1 MGLLIPSDHSRNH
14 FNTIRLAMALLV
26 VWSHSFALYN
36 DSEDREWIS
45 LWLNGTYDAGNI
57 GVMAFFVISGYLIT
71 RSFIRSR
78 SVGTYMM
85 KRIRRIY
92 PGFLVSVLVCAVV
105 VVPAYSTIM
114 KTDGQ
119 EAFRVFSHALI
130 LKPYFPRSN
139 VFYANVLPGAVNG
152 SLWSISY
159 EFWCYL
165 GVLALG
171 VAGLATSRRLLVG
184 LLVAVLLARVGLD
197 LLDWKPRLGS
207 AEIVIGSVYVWTEIL
222 PSFLA
227 GMVIHAFADRV
238 PRSRA
243 ILATALIGAIASARI
258 NPHLASLTVTLALA
272 YTIFY
277 IAFSEVRLPD
287 AARLGDFSYGA
298 YLYAFPIQQM
308 LAASFGDRL
317 SFAAYLVAS
326 AVLAVVAGAASWY
339 LVEKWFQD
347 KPGPKRPVDVAL
359 AAE

>member
-1 MGLLIPSDHSRNH
+1 MALLIPSDMSRNH

-36 DSEDREWIS
+36 DSEDREWIA
-45 LWLNGTYDAGNI
+45 LLLNGTHNAGNI

-71 RSFIRSR
+71 KSFVSSR
-78 SVGTYMM
+78 SAGSYMV
-85 KRIRRIY
+85 KRIKRIY
-92 PGFLVSVLVCAVV
+92 PGFLVAILVCAVV

-114 KTDGQ
+114 KADRQ
-119 EAFRVFSHALI
+119 EAFRVLAHALM
-130 LKPYFPRSN
+130 LKAYWPVSD
-139 VFYANVLPGAVNG
+139 VFAGNAFPGAVNG

-171 VAGLATSRRLLVG
+171 VAGLATNRRLLLT
-184 LLVAVLLARVGLD
+184 LLVAVLLARVALD
-197 LLDWKPRLGS
+197 LLGWKPRIGR

-227 GMVIHAFADRV
+227 GMVIYAFADRI

-243 ILATALIGAIASARI
+243 IVAAFALGAVASAHI
-258 NPHLASLTVTLALA
+258 SPHLASLTITPALA
-272 YTIFY
+272 YIIFY
-277 IAFSEVRLPD
+277 IGFSETRLPD
-287 AARLGDFSYGA
+287 AADKGDFSYGT

-317 SFAAYLVAS
+317 SFTTYFIAS
-326 AVLAVVAGAASWY
+326 AVLAVIAGAASWF
-339 LVEKWFQD
+339 LVEQWFQD
-347 KPGPKRPVDVAL
+347 KRSPKRPAVAL
-359 AAE
+359 AAK